1 MKRRGMTLLT
11 VLTLVCALCATGAAG
26 AETLAELR
34 TETAN
39 GWQETLTDK
48 NGTSVTV
55 NAAIEIR
62 DGAEEVSAL
71 RVSAGASIPE
81 DRLDIFD
88 RSWNGQGNENGTL
101 SQLSPA
107 MLTGVDALGAFLG
120 VEPQGRKVP
129 DVTGKGGLSYEAAL
143 KTADEIVNHLF
154 GTGMEDYELEFA
166 EIVHWENRDTCRY
179 VFAPVVSGR
188 LLAARPLRWT
198 FALRRNGA

>member
-62 DGAEEVSAL
+62 DGVVL
-71 RVSAGASIPE
+71 NPKI
-81 DRLDIFD
+81 
-88 RSWNGQGNENGTL
+88 L
-101 SQLSPA
+101 S
-107 MLTGVDALGAFLG
+107 F
-120 VEPQGRKVP
+120 QGR
-129 DVTGKGGLSYEAAL
+129 
-143 KTADEIVNHLF
+143 
-154 GTGMEDYELEFA
+154 
-166 EIVHWENRDTCRY
+166 
-179 VFAPVVSGR
+179 SGEHPHHR
-188 LLAARPLRWT
+188 V
-198 FALRRNGA
+198 